1 MVTIRRVMLD
11 DRPLDDARL
20 TALPPLW
27 RDDQIYVTFTDDLHD
42 KRGGVLVMP
51 AF

>member
-1 MVTIRRVMLD
+1 VVTIRRVMLD

-27 RDDQIYVTFTDDLHD
+27 RDDLCDFH
-42 KRGGVLVMP
+42 G
-51 AF
+51 